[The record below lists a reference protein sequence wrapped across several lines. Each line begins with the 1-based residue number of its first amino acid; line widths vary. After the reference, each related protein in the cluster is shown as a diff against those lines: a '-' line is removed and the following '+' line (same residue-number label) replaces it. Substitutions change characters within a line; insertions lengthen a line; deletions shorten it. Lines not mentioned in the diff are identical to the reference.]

1 MRPGRLP
8 GRSASLHPTR
18 HDAVEH
24 LYWLLTALDP
34 ERTVRW
40 SRLEALAVQEEPPSG
55 SSWRVVDQDALATL
69 IELLRLEDA
78 ARLGAAPSGA

>member
-1 MRPGRLP
+1 MLPGRLP
-8 GRSASLHPTR
+8 GGSASLHPTR

-40 SRLEALAVQEEPPSG
+40 GRLEALAVHEEPPTG
-55 SSWRVVDQDALATL
+55 DSWRVIDHDALATL
-69 IELLRLEDA
+69 IELLRLEEA
-78 ARLGAAPSGA
+78 ARAGRPRI